1 VAAGPRHKAAGGC
14 RPDDRRGPF
23 GTAAAGLAEDI
34 DMALQSAPP
43 PAHRRAARRAGATRR
58 RGIASLV
65 AMLYL
70 IIFAALALGF
80 YAQTN
85 MSVQTSNNER
95 RMKEA
100 LLGAETGLQFTRY
113 QLSRLTLNP
122 LLTDDQVFEE
132 VQMELAGKLD
142 GTNNLGGATVGDIV
156 YDPMGVN
163 APYFEIPGQAGKY
176 IKVNAS
182 GPWFRVRLEKQ
193 GRDMVVTTI
202 GKSGNTVASS
212 SGGRAG
218 IEVRFRTKEWPNK
231 VFTYGMASPNTVS
244 ITVAK
249 MAVSGNQ
256 ASILSTYTGGTPVTI
271 GNVSST
277 VTQPTALAGN
287 ISLMSGAPNPTYVG
301 TNYSVNGLTTSAA
314 INAGINRM
322 TDAPEWPVPDV
333 SVYTKYAT
341 TKYTGGTGTFDNIY
355 LDAATTPTVAFD
367 QNSTIR
373 GVLYVKKGVKL
384 SFSGAVN
391 LQCVIVGEPAGTIA
405 TPNLIT
411 FSGNGVAK
419 LPLSS
424 LPNLPQFDGVRDL
437 TGTFIIAPRWEV
449 QIAGNF
455 VSAAGSIIADK
466 ITMTGNA
473 PATITGTLLN
483 LGNYPLTVTG
493 SSGLSL
499 SAPAEE
505 KHPGVRFTERFVPV
519 KSSYKEVSIKG

>member
-1 VAAGPRHKAAGGC
+1 MAFHPAPPTAAG
-14 RPDDRRGPF
+14 
-23 GTAAAGLAEDI
+23 
-34 DMALQSAPP
+34 
-43 PAHRRAARRAGATRR
+43 RRAARSAGATRR
-58 RGIASLV
+58 RGVASLV

-100 LLGAETGLQFTRY
+100 LMGAETGLQFIRY

-142 GTNNLGGATVGDIV
+142 GTANLGGGTTGSIV
-156 YDPMGVN
+156 YDPTGVK
-163 APYFEIPGQAGKY
+163 APYFEIPAEPNKY
-176 IKVNAS
+176 IKVNPA

-193 GRDMVVTTI
+193 GRDIVVTTI
-202 GKSGNTVASS
+202 GKSGNTIASS

-218 IEVRFRTKEWPNK
+218 IEVRFQTKEWPNK

-249 MAVSGNQ
+249 LSVSGTQ
-256 ASILSTYTGGTPVTI
+256 ASILSTYTAGSPVTI
-271 GNVSST
+271 GNVNST
-277 VTQPTALAGN
+277 ATAPTTLAGN

-301 TNYSVNGLTTSAA
+301 TNYSVNGSTTSAA
-314 INAGINRM
+314 INAGINRIS
-322 TDAPEWPVPDV
+322 DVPEWPTPDV
-333 SVYTKYAT
+333 SIYTKYAT
-341 TKYTGGTGTFDNIY
+341 TKYTGGTGVFDNIY
-355 LDAATTPTVAFD
+355 LDPATTPTVSFD

-384 SFSGAVN
+384 SFTGAVN

-419 LPLSS
+419 QSVATLPLDQH
-424 LPNLPQFDGVRDL
+424 QFDGIREL

-449 QIAGNF
+449 QFAGNF
-455 VSAAGSIIADK
+455 VSAAGSIMADK
-466 ITMTGNA
+466 ITFTGNS
-473 PATITGTLLN
+473 PATITGTLIN
-483 LGNYPLTVTG
+483 LGNYPLTITG
-493 SSGLSL
+493 SSSLTL

-505 KHPGVRFTERFVPV
+505 KHPGVRFTERFAPV